1 MDEWDNYFYEGTC
14 VLKNKFGIKDK
25 KELEQKEKQITLK
38 KLAFLE
44 IFPINGSF
52 DAEHLKKIHHFLFND
67 IYYFAGE
74 YRKCT
79 MAKTTRNFYD
89 PQHIKAYL
97 DEALKNMN
105 NKVNEIVSIEGY
117 ACFLSETYYELMTI
131 HPFRE
136 GNGRSVREF
145 LREFVLCK
153 NNVLPFDVELDF
165 SKMNKEDALKAV
177 EYHYLYPSMLD
188 MEFMKALVPLDV
200 KQKGENSEKAL

>member
-1 MDEWDNYFYEGTC
+1 MDEWDNYFYEGTN

-44 IFPINGSF
+44 IFPINGNF
-52 DAEHLKKIHHFLFND
+52 DADHLKKIHRFLFDD

-74 YRKCT
+74 LRKCT
-79 MAKTTRNFYD
+79 MAKTTRNFYE
-89 PQHIKAYL
+89 PQYIKERL
-97 DEALKNMN
+97 DETLKSMN
-105 NKVNEIVSIEGY
+105 NKVSMIMSTEGY
-117 ACFLSETYYELMTI
+117 ACFLSEVYYELMTI

-145 LREFVLCK
+145 LREFVLSK
-153 NNVLPFDVELDF
+153 NNSLPFNVELDF

-200 KQKGENSEKAL
+200 SKKDKNSGKAL